1 MSASLPSPLSVVVT
15 LSLTSSLEG
24 KYNVKENLLGEEPS
38 LSGLDEASQ
47 GRNTLG

>member
-24 KYNVKENLLGEEPS
+24 TTLKRSENLLGEEPS
-38 LSGLDEASQ
+38 QSGLSI
-47 GRNTLG
+47 GTHLRGK